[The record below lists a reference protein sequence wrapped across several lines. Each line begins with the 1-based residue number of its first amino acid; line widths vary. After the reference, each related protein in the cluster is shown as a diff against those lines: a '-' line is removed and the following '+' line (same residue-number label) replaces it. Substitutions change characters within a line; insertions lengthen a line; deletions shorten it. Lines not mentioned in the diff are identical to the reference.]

1 MRGLF
6 GSFVR
11 PRARPCARHTR
22 VFKILS
28 APRVLTY
35 GALCAAGQTA
45 GAAGCAC
52 FPSRFIFQ
60 NPIRPDARGELPA
73 PGHASGMRGLLGSFV
88 RPCARPCVR
97 YARAFLEFCPP
108 VRPAMRPAYESF
120 QNFIRPAR
128 PDVRGALR
136 CGARRAWRP
145 AHVFRPVSFFRTPYV
160 LTRGTSCVPLDRY
173 PNGVYN
179 AGMADTPMGYPARD
193 ARNGPAHGT
202 PGAARGMQTNGRVP
216 AQRAG

>member
-1 MRGLF
+1 MTECTGHGFIPRLPRDAPPLRFSKPHAPRARGELPAPGHASGMRGLF

-28 APRVLTY
+28 APRVLTC

-52 FPSRFIFQ
+52 FPPRSVFQ
-60 NPIRPDARGELPA
+60 NPARPDVRGALRCGARRAWRPA
-73 PGHASGMRGLLGSFV
+73 HVFRPVLFFKAPCAPSAGRAARA
-88 RPCARPCVR
+88 RPCAR
-97 YARAFLEFCPP
+97 YARAFWEFCPP

-136 CGARRAWRP
+136 CGADGGRGGMRM
-145 AHVFRPVSFFRTPYV
+145 FFVPFHFSEPH
-160 LTRGTSCVPLDRY
+160 TS
-173 PNGVYN
+173 
-179 AGMADTPMGYPARD
+179 
-193 ARNGPAHGT
+193 
-202 PGAARGMQTNGRVP
+202 
-216 AQRAG
+216 